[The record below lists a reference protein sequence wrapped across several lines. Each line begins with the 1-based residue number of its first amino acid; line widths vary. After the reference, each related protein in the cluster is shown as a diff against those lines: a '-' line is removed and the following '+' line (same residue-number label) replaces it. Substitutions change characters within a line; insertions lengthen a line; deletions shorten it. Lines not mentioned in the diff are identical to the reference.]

1 MIDCVSGDSGK
12 WSRMFGLGIASGV
25 EHRFMVKEECN
36 LQMGHIVRVGR
47 GTHIYMAMTL
57 LYA

>member
-1 MIDCVSGDSGK
+1 
-12 WSRMFGLGIASGV
+12 MFGLGIASGV

-47 GTHIYMAMTL
+47 GTH
-57 LYA
+57 LYGDDESCTRDGR